1 MMFTVPILV
10 LALAGQAPST
20 SASDEK
26 TPQTEQAQPAGGSSS
41 QPADGATADPNTQ
54 DSGQDSTQNPAQSPV
69 PPQKPPTKHDLNEP
83 PTPEHT
89 GIRALFGNLLE
100 DFKHLQSMQ
109 NAYIA
114 AGGGAAALAVHPL
127 DQTVNSSMIR
137 NYTEWNTFFAPG
149 KYIGNTPEQIAGAI
163 AVYAWGRF
171 KDEPKVSHLGMDLLQ
186 AQILGEILFNPI
198 KLATQR
204 ERPNGSDHLSFPSG
218 HATIT
223 FATATVI
230 ERHLGW
236 RKALFAYFIAS
247 YVAAS
252 RLHDDEHWLSDVVFG
267 AAVGTISG
275 RTVVHHASDYWAIAP
290 VKVPGGVAIMV
301 SLTAQRGP
309 SEKTTTPVP

>member
-10 LALAGQAPST
+10 LTLLGQSPATST
-20 SASDEK
+20 PDEK
-26 TPQTEQAQPAGGSSS
+26 TPQTEQAQPAGS
-41 QPADGATADPNTQ
+41 QSAEPADGAAAADPNGTT
-54 DSGQDSTQNPAQSPV
+54 DSGQNTTQNPGQSPV
-69 PPQKPPTKHDLNEP
+69 PAQKPPSKHDLNEP

-89 GIRALFGNLLE
+89 GIHALFGNLLE
-100 DFKHLQSMQ
+100 DFKHLPSLQ

-127 DQTVNSSMIR
+127 DQTVNSTMIR
-137 NYTEWNTFFAPG
+137 NYSEWNTFFAPG
-149 KYIGNTPEQIAGAI
+149 KYIGDTPEQIAGAI
-163 AVYAWGRF
+163 VTYAWGRLR
-171 KDEPKVSHLGMDLLQ
+171 DEPKVSHLGMDLLQ

-223 FATATVI
+223 FATATVL

-252 RLHDDEHWLSDVVFG
+252 RLHDNDHWLSDVVFG
-267 AAVGTISG
+267 AAVGTIAG
-275 RTVVHHASDYWAIAP
+275 RTVVHHASDYWAFTP
-290 VKVPGGVAIMV
+290 VKVPGGVAILASRTV
-301 SLTAQRGP
+301 G
-309 SEKTTTPVP
+309 K

>member
-1 MMFTVPILV
+1 MMFTVPIVV
-10 LALAGQAPST
+10 LALAGQAPVAT
-20 SASDEK
+20 PPEEK
-26 TPQTEQAQPAGGSSS
+26 APQTEQAQPADGSAAEPAASS
-41 QPADGATADPNTQ
+41 PADPSVAPDPAQT
-54 DSGQDSTQNPAQSPV
+54 SGQNPAQ
-69 PPQKPPTKHDLNEP
+69 PPQKPPTKHDLKEP

-100 DFKHLQSMQ
+100 DFKHLPSMQ

-114 AGGGAAALAVHPL
+114 GAGGAAALAVHPL
-127 DQTVNSSMIR
+127 DETVNSSMIR
-137 NYTEWNTFFAPG
+137 NYSEWNTFFAPG

-163 AVYAWGRF
+163 ATYAWGRL

-252 RLHDDEHWLSDVVFG
+252 RLHDNEHWLSDVVFG
-267 AAVGTISG
+267 SAVGTIAG
-275 RTVVHHASDYWAIAP
+275 RTVVHHASDYWAVAP

-301 SLTAQRGP
+301 TRSDP
-309 SEKTTTPVP
+309 NN